1 MERLGLWGDGAMFTS
16 FEEFLDTVQ
25 KKGLGMLVYF
35 LILFNHFR
43 RYDVFYVIKF
53 LLSYDHAI
61 HHNVHVVHLFLD
73 PKLEK
78 DIDDNHN

>member
-1 MERLGLWGDGAMFTS
+1 
-16 FEEFLDTVQ
+16 
-25 KKGLGMLVYF
+25 MLVYF